1 MAGRCIRGTTGI
13 CLIRL
18 VVVLAL
24 FGLFLRRVNQEQC
37 SVEKLSS
44 EIDSMELEQRRKEA
58 VALKELKRA
67 EDPSKPQEDGR

>member
-24 FGLFLRRVNQEQC
+24 FGLFLCRVNQEQC

-67 EDPSKPQEDGR
+67 EDPSKPQGDGR